1 MEEERKKEEATCF
14 HQIPPN
20 VSFNS
25 TNDPSRGGDEVKV
38 VNVSTM
44 NNASNGGG
52 DCLFR
57 AAAAAVVVVKEL
69 VVVVVMIN

>member
-1 MEEERKKEEATCF
+1 MEEEGKKEETTCF

-25 TNDPSRGGDEVKV
+25 TNDPSRGGSGGGCDKVKV

-57 AAAAAVVVVKEL
+57 AAVVVKEL
-69 VVVVVMIN
+69 VVVMIN